1 MVEVGGELWRSSGPT
16 LVLTGICEAS
26 EMHFYVPRN
35 NFQKW
40 PRKNNLRMVGLELQK
55 GMGEERAQLASLK
68 PPRVKIN
75 NQTSVL
81 VFYSPA
87 IIATKERKSALRSRS
102 LTLLWRGKAD
112 GFLLQIINK
121 LYGFCSVSVVNLP
134 L

>member
-1 MVEVGGELWRSSGPT
+1 M
-16 LVLTGICEAS
+16 
-26 EMHFYVPRN
+26 
-35 NFQKW
+35 
-40 PRKNNLRMVGLELQK
+40 